1 MCVLFE
7 LDVTESKSINIKPA
21 LFTRFAT
28 QGRVCGFL
36 RPAGDSRL
44 ASGSLPLG
52 SRIAT
57 ASQTDPHQSIRSSHQ
72 RVRFDI
78 SLMFVPQQYLDPVDH
93 THTFETFAH
102 TCICAFVK

>member
-72 RVRFDI
+72 
-78 SLMFVPQQYLDPVDH
+78 
-93 THTFETFAH
+93 TEGTF
-102 TCICAFVK
+102 